1 MPHQYRG
8 CLIDPSFQRVNR
20 HFVLSFENS
29 TDRTVHT
36 NYYPPT
42 VEMYDYNVMIDGQ
55 NFFDHPVNTDLRT
68 YNNIQKIAIGQKDDY
83 IAGCLLDYNYF
94 NNYYKM
100 IAIDLSKQ

>member
-8 CLIDPSFQRVNR
+8 CLIDPSFRRVNR

-36 NYYPPT
+36 NYYLPT
-42 VEMYDYNVMIDGQ
+42 VEIYDYNVMIDGQ
-55 NFFDHPVNTDLRT
+55 NFFDHPVKTDLRT

-83 IAGCLLDYNYF
+83 IAGCLLDYDYF

-100 IAIDLSKQ
+100 IAVDLSKQ